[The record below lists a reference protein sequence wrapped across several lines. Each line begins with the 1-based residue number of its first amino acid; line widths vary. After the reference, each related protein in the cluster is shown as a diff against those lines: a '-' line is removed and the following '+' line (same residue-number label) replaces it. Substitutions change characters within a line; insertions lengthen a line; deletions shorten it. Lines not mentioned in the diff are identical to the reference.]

1 MDTTTTMIG
10 PQPRGGVQSRAS
22 RLFGQSDGTAG
33 GSIMRSVLLRHFDGG
48 QVATALT
55 TVDLAFNMYHY
66 AADTLQA
73 VWTWVIRHCVVT
85 VEITYSSELKQS
97 VLTYVGDR
105 VLARRHP
112 TELLAHVTQRR
123 PGDLDFYYGSSGAVA
138 SSSSSSSSNRPRAV
152 RFVPKFRSVWFFHKR
167 CLLMV
172 KSSSVTT
179 CDENVND
186 YADIQEDLT
195 IVCLGVSSEPIAD
208 FLDTCRALY
217 DKKRETYIT
226 TFGNS
231 GGHWSQKLSKV
242 PRPLSSV
249 HLVESVKEE
258 LVGDIRSY
266 LDVRTQRRYHVR
278 NIPYRR
284 SYLFYG
290 PPGTGKTTLS
300 EAIAGVFQLNIYAI
314 DLTSV
319 LGDKDLARLFQG
331 LPQRCI
337 VLLEDIDVAG
347 LVRDKDTK
355 VIATSSIL
363 STPPP
368 PPPPPPP
375 QPPFPSSSTNAVLA
389 GAAMMSPDQTP
400 LFAHPP
406 IFNRPKP
413 RATGCT
419 LSGVLQA
426 LDGVGSQEGRIVIMT
441 TNRPEDLD
449 DALIRP
455 GRVDK
460 KIRLGRADRDCARDM
475 FIRMF
480 EPNIAA
486 TSSRYNSHHTTPDG
500 AFNIQGE
507 EILLLDHNAPPPTC
521 CDLCPT
527 LDLPQI
533 RALADEFA
541 RQVPEDTFSPGKLQG
556 FFQTHLECPRRALAQ
571 IARWVEQETR
581 PQFEEETTLHICVR
595 RNNSVIDGGLPEDTW
610 WYRLKPRDALD
621 ALFQDLQRRV
631 AIPEK
636 AGLSQNRKMRLT
648 HREARVHRSDTPESL
663 KLKDNDKL
671 ELFLDPEKSNG
682 HATEEEMRSLATKDT

>member
-10 PQPRGGVQSRAS
+10 PQPRPGKSRS
-22 RLFGQSDGTAG
+22 RLFGQSADGGGG
-33 GSIMRSVLLRHFDGG
+33 GSIMRTVLLRHFDGA

-66 AADTLQA
+66 ASDTILA
-73 VWTWVIRHCVVT
+73 VWNWVIRHCVVT

-97 VLTYVGDR
+97 VLTYVGDK

-112 TELLAHVTQRR
+112 TELLAHVTQRK
-123 PGDLDFYYGSSGAVA
+123 PGDLDFERFEAADGGNDGLS
-138 SSSSSSSSNRPRAV
+138 RPRAV

-172 KSSSVTT
+172 RSSSVTT

-195 IVCLGVSSEPIAD
+195 IVCLGVSSEPIAE
-208 FLDTCRALY
+208 FLDTCRELY

-258 LVGDIRSY
+258 LVNDIRSY

-284 SYLFYG
+284 GYLFYG

-314 DLTSV
+314 DLSSV
-319 LGDKDLARLFQG
+319 LSDKDLARLFQA

-347 LVRDKDTK
+347 LVRDKDSTK
-355 VIATSSIL
+355 VVAASSLL

-368 PPPPPPP
+368 PPPPF
-375 QPPFPSSSTNAVLA
+375 PPFPHPNAMIN
-389 GAAMMSPDQTP
+389 AAAMSPDQTP
-400 LFAHPP
+400 LFPPPP

-460 KIRLGRADRDCARDM
+460 KVRLGRADRDCARDM

-486 TSSRYNSHHTTPDG
+486 NSTNG
-500 AFNIQGE
+500 LGGKK
-507 EILLLDHNAPPPTC
+507 LLLEAPPTC
-521 CDLCPT
+521 CDMCPT
-527 LDLPQI
+527 LDLDKI
-533 RALADEFA
+533 RVLAAEFA
-541 RQVPEDTFSPGKLQG
+541 RQVPEDMFSPGQLQG
-556 FFQTHLECPRRALAQ
+556 FFQMHLECPQGAIAQ
-571 IARWVEQETR
+571 IADWIEQEKR
-581 PQFEEETTLHICVR
+581 PQFEETVLNICVR
-595 RNNSVIDGGLPEDTW
+595 NSGSGSNGAGLVPDET
-610 WYRLKPRDALD
+610 WYRLKPKDTLEAIFSDLD
-621 ALFQDLQRRV
+621 RRV
-631 AIPEK
+631 VQGGEGGASHDLKI
-636 AGLSQNRKMRLT
+636 RLAY
-648 HREARVHRSDTPESL
+648 RETRVHRNDTPESL
-663 KLKDNDKL
+663 KLKENDRL
-671 ELFLDPEKSNG
+671 ELFLDPAKSNG
-682 HATEEEMRSLATKDT
+682 HATEEEIKSLSTKNNT

>member
-10 PQPRGGVQSRAS
+10 PQPRGGVRSRTS
-22 RLFGQSDGTAG
+22 RLFGQSDSAGGAG

-123 PGDLDFYYGSSGAVA
+123 PGDLDSYYHSSGVA
-138 SSSSSSSSNRPRAV
+138 SSGSNRPRAV

-284 SYLFYG
+284 GYLFYG

-368 PPPPPPP
+368 PPPP
-375 QPPFPSSSTNAVLA
+375 QPSFPSTSTNAVLA
-389 GAAMMSPDQTP
+389 GAAMMAPDQAP

-460 KIRLGRADRDCARDM
+460 KIRLGPADRDCARDM

-486 TSSRYNSHHTTPDG
+486 TSSSRYHSHHTTPDG
-500 AFNIQGE
+500 ALTIQGE
-507 EILLLDHNAPPPTC
+507 EILLLDNNAPPPTC

-541 RQVPEDTFSPGKLQG
+541 RQVPEDTFSPGQLQG

-571 IARWVEQETR
+571 IGRWIEQETR
-581 PQFEEETTLHICVR
+581 PQFEETVLNVCVR
-595 RNNSVIDGGLPEDTW
+595 SSGGDT
-610 WYRLKPRDALD
+610 WYRLKPKDTLE
-621 ALFQDLQRRV
+621 ALFHDLERRIREGGV
-631 AIPEK
+631 A
-636 AGLSQNRKMRLT
+636 SQNQMRLT
-648 HREARVHRSDTPESL
+648 YREARVHRSDTPES
-663 KLKDNDKL
+663 
-671 ELFLDPEKSNG
+671 
-682 HATEEEMRSLATKDT
+682 

>member
-1 MDTTTTMIG
+1 MDTTTTIPIG
-10 PQPRGGVQSRAS
+10 PPPRPPGRSRA
-22 RLFGQSDGTAG
+22 RLFGQSGDGGGG

-55 TVDLAFNMYHY
+55 TVDLVFNMYHY
-66 AADTLQA
+66 ASDTILA
-73 VWTWVIRHCVVT
+73 VWNWVIRHCVVT

-97 VLTYVGDR
+97 VLTYVGDKI
-105 VLARRHP
+105 LARRHP
-112 TELLAHVTQRR
+112 TELLAHVTQRK
-123 PGDLDFYYGSSGAVA
+123 PGDLDFDKFENGNGNGGGGVS
-138 SSSSSSSSNRPRAV
+138 RPRAV
-152 RFVPKFRSVWFFHKR
+152 RFVPKFRSVWFFHR
-167 CLLMV
+167 RWLLMV

-208 FLDTCRALY
+208 FLDTCRELY

-231 GGHWSQKLSKV
+231 GGHWSQKLSKA

-258 LVGDIRSY
+258 LVSDIRSY
-266 LDVRTQRRYHVR
+266 LDVRTQRRYHLR

-284 SYLFYG
+284 GYLFYG

-314 DLTSV
+314 DLSSI
-319 LGDKDLARLFQG
+319 LGDKDLARLFQA

-355 VIATSSIL
+355 VIAASSIL
-363 STPPP
+363 STPPLP
-368 PPPPPPP
+368 PPP
-375 QPPFPSSSTNAVLA
+375 FPASSTNAVLA
-389 GAAMMSPDQTP
+389 AASAMSPDQTP
-400 LFAHPP
+400 LFPLPP
-406 IFNRPKP
+406 IFSRPKP

-460 KIRLGRADRDCARDM
+460 RVRLGRADRDCARDM

-480 EPNIAA
+480 EPNIATA
-486 TSSRYNSHHTTPDG
+486 SNNDDGSTTG
-500 AFNIQGE
+500 QLK
-507 EILLLDHNAPPPTC
+507 LLLEAPPTC
-521 CDLCPT
+521 CDMCPT
-527 LDLPQI
+527 LDMAQI
-533 RALADEFA
+533 RTLADEFA
-541 RQVPEDTFSPGKLQG
+541 LRVPEDTFSPGQLQG
-556 FFQTHLECPRRALAQ
+556 FFQMHLECPRRAIAQ
-571 IARWVEQETR
+571 VADWIEQEKR
-581 PQFEEETTLHICVR
+581 PQFEEAVLNICVR
-595 RNNSVIDGGLPEDTW
+595 SSGEKKGGGGHVVPAQAQG
-610 WYRLKPRDALD
+610 Y
-621 ALFQDLQRRV
+621 
-631 AIPEK
+631 
-636 AGLSQNRKMRLT
+636 AGC
-648 HREARVHRSDTPESL
+648 AV
-663 KLKDNDKL
+663 
-671 ELFLDPEKSNG
+671 
-682 HATEEEMRSLATKDT
+682 